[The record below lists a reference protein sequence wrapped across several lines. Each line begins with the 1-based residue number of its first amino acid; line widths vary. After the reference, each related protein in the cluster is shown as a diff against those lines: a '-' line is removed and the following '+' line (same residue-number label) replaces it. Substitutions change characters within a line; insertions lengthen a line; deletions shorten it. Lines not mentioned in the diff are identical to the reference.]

1 MPSYDEGALVLFG
14 RRKAASWS
22 CCPWLEKQWHNDIDP
37 EYGVGMGDYF
47 EGFVDEE
54 ARALGLT
61 HDAIR
66 AWTPYSARLG
76 ESRPHGPS
84 PRIQPTLGKLVRL
97 SLLRKGSSEAGSA
110 ASSLCSTRPSKSS
123 TDPCRAAARVAV
135 ARRPGCE
142 YHVITMTVKTRIV
155 RIGNSQGIRVP
166 RTLLEE
172 AQLPEDVE
180 LHAEPGRLVVRAAR
194 GPRFGWADA
203 ARAMRAR
210 DDDRLLDEPAGTSF
224 DTDEWTW

>member
-97 SLLRKGSSEAGSA
+97 LLAAEGILGSGIRR
-110 ASSLCSTRPSKSS
+110 L
-123 TDPCRAAARVAV
+123 VAV
-135 ARRPGCE
+135 LDE
-142 YHVITMTVKTRIV
+142 TVKVLYRSVSCSRACRGCTK
-155 RIGNSQGIRVP
+155 
-166 RTLLEE
+166 
-172 AQLPEDVE
+172 A
-180 LHAEPGRLVVRAAR
+180 RL
-194 GPRFGWADA
+194 
-203 ARAMRAR
+203 
-210 DDDRLLDEPAGTSF
+210 
-224 DTDEWTW
+224 